1 MNALV
6 WLALAFAGIIAGGT
20 VAVAVND
27 AVERWLDRRPHAR
40 PQGGGGHLHT
50 AVSERGYRRG
60 SLRPALVVE
69 RTSLRPLQRSGMGP
83 GTELRTRRGSGSRGA
98 TS

>member
-27 AVERWLDRRPHAR
+27 AVERWLARRPHTR
-40 PQGGGGHLHT
+40 PEGGGGRLH
-50 AVSERGYRRG
+50 AAASERGYRRG
-60 SLRPALVVE
+60 SCRPGLVVE
-69 RTSLRPLQRSGMGP
+69 RTTLRALQRSGMGP
-83 GTELRTRRGSGSRGA
+83 GTESRTRRGSGSRGA